1 MSTLATIN
9 NDVEAQ
15 TAGLEIGGLADLLG
29 FHVRL
34 AQIAIYRDFA
44 AAITE
49 VDLTQKQFA
58 VMQIVAANPGP
69 SQIDIANLLDMD
81 RASMMAIIDRLQN
94 RRLIERRRSK
104 DDRRRQELY
113 LTEEG
118 QALLARARDLVADH
132 EKKFTSRFSGSELK
146 ALFLALR
153 RLHRQT

>member
-146 ALFLALR
+146 ALFQALR